1 MATVRRLALDFGPRE
16 ATSPAYGRA
25 ARWVEAEFVRLGYDV
40 QRQRLRVPAGN
51 SWGVPVRA
59 GETWNVVARPRGLQP
74 GQPYVVVGAH
84 LDTVP
89 QAPGAEDN
97 ASGVAVVLETARLAA
112 ALPTRWPVVF
122 VAFAAEE
129 PRDATGTAH
138 HFGSRAMVARLSD
151 EERGALRAVVALDR
165 VGVGRSV
172 PICNGNVT
180 TTSTTRSLRR
190 AATGSRG
197 GEPVV
202 RRQPVQ
208 RPLVVRDSGVPRRT
222 DRQHA
227 LRGIPQ
233 CRRPAARRAAV
244 AAGPRRPRALGV
256 AQQSVTGSRDDVHV
270 NDGTVRRWRPRAA
283 PTCAGREPR
292 RRAVARSRRR

>member
-1 MATVRRLALDFGPRE
+1 
-16 ATSPAYGRA
+16 
-25 ARWVEAEFVRLGYDV
+25 
-40 QRQRLRVPAGN
+40 
-51 SWGVPVRA
+51 VPVRA
-59 GETWNVVARPRGLQP
+59 GRTWNVVARPRGLRP
-74 GQPYVVVGAH
+74 GEPFVIVGAH

-151 EERGALRAVVALDR
+151 EERSALRAVVSLDR

-180 TTSTTRSLRR
+180 TSSTTRSLRR
-190 AATGSRG
+190 AA
-197 GEPVV
+197 
-202 RRQPVQ
+202 
-208 RPLVVRDSGVPRRT
+208 
-222 DRQHA
+222 
-227 LRGIPQ
+227 
-233 CRRPAARRAAV
+233 RAA
-244 AAGPRRPRALGV
+244 GV
-256 AQQSVTGSRDDVHV
+256 AQRSCGANRSSDHWSFETAGFSAARIGSTPYAGYHSAGDLPRVVQQSQL
-270 NDGTVRRWRPRAA
+270 
-283 PTCAGREPR
+283 GRVGRVLWEWLGGE
-292 RRAVARSRRR
+292 